1 MFNLDFFTFFILA
14 FLGMLIHVLTMVK
27 EAYERGENIKW
38 IPFTISCIISLIIIF
53 VMVFSRESFTD
64 IYPLTYLTSV
74 ILGYSSQ
81 SIFLKIAKIK
91 MPKNTSI
98 DDN

>member
-1 MFNLDFFTFFILA
+1 MFNLEFFTFFSLALSGMAIHIL
-14 FLGMLIHVLTMVK
+14 TTVK

-38 IPFTISCIISLIIIF
+38 IPFTISCIISLIINF
-53 VMVFSRESFTD
+53 VMVFSRESFMD

-81 SIFLKIAKIK
+81 SIFLKIAKMK
-91 MPKNTSI
+91 TPKN
-98 DDN
+98 N